1 MVLAALVV
9 HAEHVVH
16 AELVE
21 PVVFV
26 VLGEPVALRTWGQG
40 HDGHEREFP

>member
-1 MVLAALVV
+1 MVLAV
-9 HAEHVVH
+9 HAVH

-21 PVVFV
+21 PVVLV
-26 VLGEPVALRTWGQG
+26 VLGEPVALRTWAPG